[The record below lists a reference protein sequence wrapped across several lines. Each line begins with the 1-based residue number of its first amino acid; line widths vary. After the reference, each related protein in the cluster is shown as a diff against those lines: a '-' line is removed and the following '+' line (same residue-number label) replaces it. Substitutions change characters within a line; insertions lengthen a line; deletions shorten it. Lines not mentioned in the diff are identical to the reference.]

1 MFLNKKQIFSIR
13 KTSLGVGSILLGLAV
28 FTPTVV
34 ANEVAAQDI
43 VASETSLVTSTETTT
58 EPTVE
63 TTPIPATTEYLADE
77 SLEYGKTEVV
87 TPAVDG
93 VTETV
98 TNYKV
103 VEKPVEMVEQSAK
116 DIMASTDYKY
126 GSTDFYHIDDTQEKP
141 SDKIVID
148 RIFSDVKPL
157 TAEEVK
163 NNQSIRDIVT
173 GVESLDA
180 SNINENP
187 AAEAQGL
194 LKLTSVDGAKP
205 DMYLTTES
213 IDPTNPS
220 FQAILKEY
228 SFIGTTQENRSSTPW
243 TGDLLD
249 ANNSQLRKAVYI
261 ELAKKSSEVLAN
273 LAGFRYINALV
284 GEAEDEATA
293 VKGYFTSKL
302 PISEQLYADAKANY
316 ERILLAIK
324 EGGMIEWASQITV
337 DEYGKPVKIMQENPV
352 IQGGKDAFETI
363 TKRYNDA
370 KGNVQNPISFEDTSL
385 STEAQAALVEKIS
398 QLPEA
403 VRGNLLKLVVTDKV
417 LELGASTR
425 GLTYGNSNEIQLRHF
440 TEREF
445 FVPTSQGKKDIKLST
460 IQPDDLFDNFLH
472 ELGHAID
479 NMSGKVVYDY
489 YAYQP
494 EDGQVKSDLRKNGQ
508 PTSKLRSLGRLSYS
522 NDFLKVFEE
531 FFVNKED
538 VWEYIRWTPSEAW
551 VDSLGEYINHK
562 VFGVPF
568 TRYKKIDGMVYSFNP
583 SLAGQNAEYDAM
595 KETVYD
601 IGYSP
606 VEASE
611 FYWESI
617 YKKLFEPEVINE
629 TVVDSVTTKTTPAQN
644 GKVLVGT
651 KPQVTIEVIS
661 YKTVEETD
669 DSQPIG
675 YRAVKQPGQNGQLE
689 TKVTYTVDN
698 QTGQVTAETS
708 KTVLQNA
715 LDEVIL
721 VGTKVVSEEVSSK
734 PEVSVLVTEEIVAYG
749 TREEADPSQPVGT
762 RTVRQAGENGL
773 VQVTTTTTKDPK
785 TGQVTTTVE
794 KVVLKAVLDEVILVG
809 TKVISEEVSTKPEVT
824 VIVTEEIVAYGTREE
839 TDPTQPVGTRTVKQA
854 GENGLVQV
862 TTTTTKDPKTG
873 QVTTT
878 VEKVVLKAVVDE
890 VILVGT
896 KVISKEVSSKPEVS
910 VLVTEELVAYGT
922 REETDPTQPVGTR
935 TVKQAGEN
943 GLVQV
948 TTTTTKDPKTGQ
960 VTTTVEKVVLKAVID
975 EIVVVGSKVKENEH
989 KNPSQ
994 PINNNEVSQPEVKE
1008 EVAQKPL
1015 VANKIDKKKE
1025 TSVARTNET
1034 VSQSTKT
1041 STLPATGEKEE
1052 GLIRLLGMTTLATGL
1067 ALAAHHRRKE
1077 RMA

>member
-1 MFLNKKQIFSIR
+1 MNKKQIFSIR

-28 FTPTVV
+28 FTPTVT
-34 ANEVAAQDI
+34 ANEAAAQDI

-58 EPTVE
+58 EPTVETTPASVQPKVE

-173 GVESLDA
+173 GVEYLDFV
-180 SNINENP
+180 SYETSP
-187 AAEAQGL
+187 EAQGL
-194 LKLTSVDGAKP
+194 LKLTSVDGTKP
-205 DMYLTTES
+205 DIYLSTES
-213 IDPTNPS
+213 IDPTNPT
-220 FQAILKEY
+220 FQSLLKEY
-228 SFIGTTQENRSSTPW
+228 SFRGTARENGTSTPW
-243 TGDLLD
+243 TGDLQD
-249 ANNSQLRKAVYI
+249 TNNSQLRKAVYV

-284 GEAEDEATA
+284 GEGNDEATA
-293 VKGYFTSKL
+293 VKSYFTSKL

-316 ERILLAIK
+316 ERFLLAVK
-324 EGGMIEWASQITV
+324 EGEMKERLFAGTTV
-337 DEYGKPVKIMQENPV
+337 DEDGNPKIMTVENQV
-352 IQGGKDAFETI
+352 IQRGLFAFDTI

-370 KGNVQNPISFEDTSL
+370 KGSIQNPSVFENTSL
-385 STEAQAALVEKIS
+385 SAEDQAALVEKIS
-398 QLPEA
+398 QLPETI
-403 VRGNLLKLVVTDKV
+403 RSNIFKLVVTDDPFD
-417 LELGASTR
+417 LDISTR
-425 GLTYGNSNEIQLRHF
+425 GIAYLDTAHIRLRHL
-440 TEREF
+440 TEWKF
-445 FVPTSQGKKDIKLST
+445 SVLSNQGKKEIKLPT
-460 IQPDDLFDNFLH
+460 PQPSDLFDTFLH
-472 ELGHAID
+472 ELAHIID
-479 NMSGKVVYDY
+479 FRSGKFIYDY

-494 EDGQVKSDLRKNGQ
+494 EDGQVKNSPWMR
-508 PTSKLRSLGRLSYS
+508 TIGRLSYS
-522 NDFLKVFEE
+522 NEFLKVFEE
-531 FFVNKED
+531 HFLNKED

-551 VDSLGEYINHK
+551 ADSLGEYINHRL
-562 VFGVPF
+562 FGVPY
-568 TRYKKIDGMVYSFNP
+568 TRYKKIDGVVYEYKP
-583 SLAGQNAEYDAM
+583 SQAGLNAEYDAM

-601 IGYSP
+601 VGYSP

-617 YKKLFEPEVINE
+617 YKKLFEPEVIKE
-629 TVVDSVTTKTTPAQN
+629 IVVDSVTTKTTPAQN

-675 YRAVKQPGQNGQLE
+675 YRAVKQSGQNGQLE

-721 VGTKVVSEEVSSK
+721 VGTKVVSE
-734 PEVSVLVTEEIVAYG
+734 
-749 TREEADPSQPVGT
+749 D
-762 RTVRQAGENGL
+762 
-773 VQVTTTTTKDPK
+773 
-785 TGQVTTTVE
+785 
-794 KVVLKAVLDEVILVG
+794 
-809 TKVISEEVSTKPEVT
+809 VSTKPEVT
-824 VIVTEEIVAYGTREE
+824 VI
-839 TDPTQPVGTRTVKQA
+839 
-854 GENGLVQV
+854 
-862 TTTTTKDPKTG
+862 
-873 QVTTT
+873 
-878 VEKVVLKAVVDE
+878 
-890 VILVGT
+890 
-896 KVISKEVSSKPEVS
+896 
-910 VLVTEELVAYGT
+910 VTEELVAYGT

-975 EIVVVGSKVKENEH
+975 EVILVGTKVVSEDVSSKPEVTVLVTEEIVAYGTREETDPTQPVGTRTLKQAGENGLVQVTTTTTKDPKTGQVTTTVEKVVLKTALDEIVVVGSKVKENEH
-989 KNPSQ
+989 KNPAQ
-994 PINNNEVSQPEVKE
+994 LINNNEVSQPEVKE

-1015 VANKIDKKKE
+1015 VTNKIDKKKE

-1067 ALAAHHRRKE
+1067 AFAAHHRRKE
-1077 RMA
+1077 RTA

>member
-28 FTPTVV
+28 FTPTVA
-34 ANEVAAQDI
+34 ANEVVAQDI

-58 EPTVE
+58 EPTVETTPTSVQPKVE

-173 GVESLDA
+173 GVEYSGNQVDPQNKSQVEFKTNLQA
-180 SNINENP
+180 
-187 AAEAQGL
+187 L
-194 LKLTSVDGAKP
+194 LKLTSLDGSKSDIYLSSESLNP
-205 DMYLTTES
+205 DNQSLQ
-213 IDPTNPS
+213 N
-220 FQAILKEY
+220 LLNEY
-228 SFIGTTQENRSSTPW
+228 SFEGNFVKNLGTWSGAMTDELKN
-243 TGDLLD
+243 
-249 ANNSQLRKAVYI
+249 AVYY
-261 ELAKKSSEVLAN
+261 ELLRTSSASLAN
-273 LAGFRYINALV
+273 LAGFNYIDDLV
-284 GEAEDEATA
+284 ANDNSEASA
-293 VKGYFTSKL
+293 VKGYLISKL
-302 PISEQLYADAKANY
+302 PISETLYADAKVNY
-316 ERILLAIK
+316 ARFQLAMSSLGIDPNGYFNVSQSFAIL
-324 EGGMIEWASQITV
+324 G
-337 DEYGKPVKIMQENPV
+337 EYVKRATP
-352 IQGGKDAFETI
+352 AFETI

-370 KGNVQNPISFEDTSL
+370 KGSVQNPISFEDTSL
-385 STEAQAALVEKIS
+385 STDDQTALVEKIS

-425 GLTYGNSNEIQLRHF
+425 GITYGNSNEIQLRHF

-494 EDGQVKSDLRKNGQ
+494 EYGQVKSDLRKNGQ

-551 VDSLGEYINHK
+551 ADSLGEYINHK

-568 TRYKKIDGMVYSFNP
+568 TRYKKIDGVVYSFNP

-601 IGYSP
+601 VGYSP

-675 YRAVKQPGQNGQLE
+675 YRVVKQPGQNGQLE

-721 VGTKVVSEEVSSK
+721 VGTKAVSEEVSSK

-749 TREEADPSQPVGT
+749 TREET
-762 RTVRQAGENGL
+762 N
-773 VQVTTTTTKDPK
+773 
-785 TGQVTTTVE
+785 
-794 KVVLKAVLDEVILVG
+794 
-809 TKVISEEVSTKPEVT
+809 
-824 VIVTEEIVAYGTREE
+824 
-839 TDPTQPVGTRTVKQA
+839 PTQPVGTRTVKQA

-878 VEKVVLKAVVDE
+878 VEKVVLKAVIDE

-896 KVISKEVSSKPEVS
+896 KVVSEEVLSKPEVS

-948 TTTTTKDPKTGQ
+948 TTTTTKDLKTGQ
-960 VTTTVEKVVLKAVID
+960 VTTTVEKVVLKTALD

-1015 VANKIDKKKE
+1015 VTNKIDKKKE

-1052 GLIRLLGMTTLATGL
+1052 GFIRLLGMTTLATGL
-1067 ALAAHHRRKE
+1067 AFAAHHRRKE